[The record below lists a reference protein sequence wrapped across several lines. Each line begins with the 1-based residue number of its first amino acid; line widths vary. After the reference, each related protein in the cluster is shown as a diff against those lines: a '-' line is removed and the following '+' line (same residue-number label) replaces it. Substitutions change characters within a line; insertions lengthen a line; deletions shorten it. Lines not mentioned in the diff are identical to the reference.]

1 MLSMPQ
7 ASSEEA
13 CGQKFAL
20 LPLQPLSLPFGAG
33 KRRMARRY
41 FTEAEV
47 QELVGKR
54 VKRDDVI
61 GEVKGYEYISDIEEE
76 DEQYHA
82 YSLLILWDG
91 GTTEKVDRAA
101 YRQGVEELE

>member
-1 MLSMPQ
+1 
-7 ASSEEA
+7 
-13 CGQKFAL
+13 
-20 LPLQPLSLPFGAG
+20 
-33 KRRMARRY
+33 MARRY
-41 FTEAEV
+41 FTETEV

-61 GEVKGYEYISDIEEE
+61 GEVNGYEYISDLEEE

-91 GTTEKVDRAA
+91 GTTEKFDRAA

>member
-1 MLSMPQ
+1 
-7 ASSEEA
+7 
-13 CGQKFAL
+13 
-20 LPLQPLSLPFGAG
+20 
-33 KRRMARRY
+33 MARRY

-54 VKRDDVI
+54 VKRDAVI
-61 GEVKGYEYISDIEEE
+61 GEVKGYEYLSALEEE
-76 DEQYHA
+76 EEQYHA

-101 YRQGVEELE
+101 YREGVEELE

>member
-1 MLSMPQ
+1 MTR
-7 ASSEEA
+7 
-13 CGQKFAL
+13 K
-20 LPLQPLSLPFGAG
+20 
-33 KRRMARRY
+33 Y

-54 VKRDDVI
+54 VKRNGVI
-61 GEVKGYEYISDIEEE
+61 GEVKGYEYISDLEEE
-76 DEQYHA
+76 EEQYHA

-91 GTTEKVDRAA
+91 GTTEKFDKAA

>member
-1 MLSMPQ
+1 
-7 ASSEEA
+7 
-13 CGQKFAL
+13 
-20 LPLQPLSLPFGAG
+20 
-33 KRRMARRY
+33 MARRY

-47 QELVGKR
+47 QELMGKR
-54 VKRDDVI
+54 VKRDEVI

-76 DEQYHA
+76 EEQYHA

>member
-1 MLSMPQ
+1 
-7 ASSEEA
+7 
-13 CGQKFAL
+13 
-20 LPLQPLSLPFGAG
+20 
-33 KRRMARRY
+33 MARRY

-91 GTTEKVDRAA
+91 GTTEKFDKAA

>member
-1 MLSMPQ
+1 
-7 ASSEEA
+7 
-13 CGQKFAL
+13 
-20 LPLQPLSLPFGAG
+20 
-33 KRRMARRY
+33 MARRY

-47 QELVGKR
+47 QELMGKR

-61 GEVKGYEYISDIEEE
+61 GEVNGYEYISDLEEE

-91 GTTEKVDRAA
+91 GTTEKFDRAA

>member
-1 MLSMPQ
+1 
-7 ASSEEA
+7 
-13 CGQKFAL
+13 
-20 LPLQPLSLPFGAG
+20 
-33 KRRMARRY
+33 MAKRY

-47 QELVGKR
+47 QELMGKR
-54 VKRDDVI
+54 VKRNGVI
-61 GEVKGYEYISDIEEE
+61 GEVKGYEHISDIEEE

-91 GTTEKVDRAA
+91 GTTEKFDKAA